1 MRYNSPGNTTKQRIL
16 DSAAELFSEKG
27 FTETPIRELARA
39 AGLKNPAS
47 LYHHFPSKNAILEY
61 MLEEYWKYNTDVF
74 KDKNITQILTD
85 NPNSDGV
92 LACLQTSFPTDRAEF
107 FLKVLCVLLQEQLR
121 DPLARSYMCERL
133 ILRSERNTRRII
145 EELKEIG
152 AIRQDTDPDYWAKVA
167 SSLFYAF
174 ASRAMLGIGDS
185 SPGFTG
191 MKMADLLRN
200 TYDLMFE
207 KCGTAKG

>member
-1 MRYNSPGNTTKQRIL
+1 MNNDAPMSATKQRIL
-16 DSAAELFSEKG
+16 ESAAELFSQKG
-27 FTETPIRELARA
+27 FTETSIRELATA

-47 LYHHFPSKNAILEY
+47 LYHHFSSKNAILEY

-74 KDKNITQILTD
+74 KDKNITQILKE

-133 ILRSERNTRRII
+133 ILRSERNTKRLI

-152 AIRQDTDPDYWAKVA
+152 VIRQDTDSDYWAKVA

-174 ASRAMLGIGDS
+174 ASRMMLGIGDS
-185 SPGFTG
+185 SPGFSG
-191 MKMADLLRN
+191 MSMAELLKH

-207 KCGTAKG
+207 KCGTTRG